1 VGALTSIGS
10 HNLAPRLKPRFR
22 GAFVLAVGTSWPTR
36 RLPGHMYS
44 RSDDYRRRGIEAQNR
59 AAAAADTTIR
69 SAFDELARGWFA
81 LAEQTD
87 WLDKC
92 YRDPQREKE

>member
-1 VGALTSIGS
+1 
-10 HNLAPRLKPRFR
+10 
-22 GAFVLAVGTSWPTR
+22 
-36 RLPGHMYS
+36 MYS

-87 WLDKC
+87 LLDKC
-92 YRDPQREKE
+92 YRDRQPPQSAATSRRSPWLGLLP